1 MIDDPAE
8 LEALRDDAAKE
19 MEAML
24 AEDRNDDD
32 ADASL
37 DNLLAGSLIEIGND

>member
-1 MIDDPAE
+1 MIDSPEDLAE
-8 LEALRDDAAKE
+8 LRDDAAAE

-24 AEDRNDDD
+24 AEERNDDD